1 MLSLDFSVFFFGV
14 SVSEIVSFFLVM
26 DIGWEG

>member
-14 SVSEIVSFFLVM
+14 SVSEIATVILVT